1 MARVASTDGGR
12 PGRTPGGAQP
22 GRADRD
28 PESPDST
35 RPDADRNEHEPGNW
49 PLGRL
54 LGAASRAVE
63 RAWSEALEARGL
75 THAGLIVLHFVEL
88 GFSSQSDLARAAQV
102 EAQTMSRTVDRLERE
117 GLVTRAPDPT
127 DRRRHIV
134 AITPRGRAAFEA
146 VRGLEDEVFPQVDD
160 PAALRAALIQI
171 VSAAPVRQSR

>member
-1 MARVASTDGGR
+1 MAHEVTQGPAGAPGR
-12 PGRTPGGAQP
+12 PGAAEREPEPG
-22 GRADRD
+22 
-28 PESPDST
+28 PES
-35 RPDADRNEHEPGNW
+35 AHEPEHW

-63 RAWSEALEARGL
+63 RAWYEALEARGL

-88 GFSSQSDLARAAQV
+88 GFDSQSDLARAAQV

-117 GLVTRAPDPT
+117 GLVIRTPDPA

-134 AITPRGRAAFEA
+134 SITERGHAAFEA
-146 VRGLEDEVFPQVDD
+146 VRGLEDEVFPTVDD

-171 VSAAPVRQSR
+171 VSAAPARPPR